1 MKRIIL
7 ITAMAV
13 VLSLQTK
20 AQKGLKE
27 GDKAPMFN
35 GMDQNGK
42 NVSLRSAL
50 KAHRS
55 VVLFFYRG
63 QWCPYCNKH
72 IKELQDSLN
81 LLSGKD
87 AYVIG
92 VTPETKENIDKHNES
107 RNRTVSYFGIEH
119 LFRSEP
125 HNQTRPQS
133 STNGERPKARAAVS
147 ALAKPARGSCLK
159 TVAANAAIRASIERA
174 DGRFAAMLPRGSQW
188 RGKRLRPPINQ

>member
-7 ITAMAV
+7 FTAVAV

-27 GDKAPMFN
+27 GDKAPMFS

-42 NVSLRSAL
+42 TVSLKSAL

-72 IKELQDSLN
+72 IKELQDSLS

-87 AYVIG
+87 AYVVG
-92 VTPETKENIDKHNES
+92 VTPETKENIDKTIKKTSAGFSILQDKDDAIMKAYNVNFMMDEA
-107 RNRTVSYFGIEH
+107 TFTKYKGYGINLEDNNGNARH
-119 LFRSEP
+119 TLPVPATYIIDRSGKIKYVHFDP
-125 HNQTRPQS
+125 NYQ
-133 STNGERPKARAAVS
+133 K
-147 ALAKPARGSCLK
+147 
-159 TVAANAAIRASIERA
+159 RASVK
-174 DGRFAAMLPRGSQW
+174 LLLS
-188 RGKRLRPPINQ
+188 KL